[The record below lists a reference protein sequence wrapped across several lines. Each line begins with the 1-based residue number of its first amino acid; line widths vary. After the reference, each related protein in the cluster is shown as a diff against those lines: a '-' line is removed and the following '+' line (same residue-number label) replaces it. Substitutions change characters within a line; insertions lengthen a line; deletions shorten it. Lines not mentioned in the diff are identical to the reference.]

1 MRTPPKLPERPG
13 WRDYYQVV
21 TTFLMLGLGTY
32 IFWQTIFI
40 RWALPSLILA
50 VAFLL
55 YGSLRVRMIWIYFRE
70 KGGRHGF

>member
-1 MRTPPKLPERPG
+1 LRTPPKLPERPG

-21 TTFLMLGLGTY
+21 TTFLMLGLGAY
-32 IFWQTIFI
+32 VLWQTIFI

-55 YGSLRVRMIWIYFRE
+55 YGFLRVRMIWTYFRE
-70 KGGRHGF
+70 RGGRHGL

>member
-21 TTFLMLGLGTY
+21 TTFLMLGLGAY
-32 IFWQTIFI
+32 VFWQTIFI

-55 YGSLRVRMIWIYFRE
+55 YGSLRVRMIWSYFRE
-70 KGGRHGF
+70 RRGRHGL